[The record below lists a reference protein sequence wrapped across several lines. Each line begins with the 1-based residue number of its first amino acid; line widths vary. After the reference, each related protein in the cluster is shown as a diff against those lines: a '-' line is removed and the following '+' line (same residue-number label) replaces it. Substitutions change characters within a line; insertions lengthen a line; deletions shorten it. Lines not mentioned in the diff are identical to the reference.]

1 MINHDLVYKWIPRCH
16 YKKRDDAEEANAQT
30 LVLEQTTIPVAQVRR
45 VVKKGDGTFFVIM
58 DYIKGPT
65 LANVWGSFSF
75 WKKLKVAW
83 ILRGY
88 VRQLRRLE
96 APPDAPPGPISSFG
110 PSKYS
115 IPVFGRI
122 PRGPFKSYAE
132 LSAFFQT
139 RVERSLRAWPHISAN
154 DPIRTTKFD
163 DSEPLVLCHL
173 DINPRNVIVG
183 EDDRLWLV
191 DFGSAGYFPPWF
203 EYVST
208 IHQCGNEAFIKYDL
222 KDWKAFV
229 PFICGPYLKQEV
241 WRRNVGVGLAYLN

>member
-1 MINHDLVYKWIPRCH
+1 MSWCSLTPWSFLNFPADGGDAYEPSFIEALEPALVDIAKYRIKVAVNAGASDTKLLH
-16 YKKRDDAEEANAQT
+16 KVVTDMVESKR
-30 LVLEQTTIPVAQVRR
+30 L
-45 VVKKGDGTFFVIM
+45 
-58 DYIKGPT
+58 
-65 LANVWGSFSF
+65 
-75 WKKLKVAW
+75 KLKVAW

-88 VRQLRRLE
+88 IRQLRRLE

-115 IPVFGRI
+115 IPVFGQL

-139 RVERSLRAWPHISAN
+139 RVEASLIAWPHISAD
-154 DPIRTTKFD
+154 DPIRSTKFD

-183 EDDRLWLV
+183 EDNRLWLV
-191 DFGSAGYFPPWF
+191 DFGWAGYFPRWF

-208 IHQCGNEAFIKYDL
+208 IHQCGNEASVEYDL

-241 WRRNVGVGLAYLN
+241 WRRNIGIGLAYSE